1 MNFQTFPRN
10 RFMFLF
16 LPALF
21 LCASLLF
28 SLTFV
33 WQASSAQQTKLSLSD
48 ILIALRSKKV
58 SLAER
63 NAIVTEAVNKRGVTF
78 AFTPEIE
85 AELEAAGADKTLLEA
100 IQKQS
105 PAIKPVPTP
114 TPVPTPMPT
123 PVPTPKPPDWE
134 SFQNQANDFFVKGD
148 FNAAISNYGKVI
160 ALNSKEPAPYMNR
173 GIAHYNQKNF
183 DSAIYDFSKVI
194 ELNPKDSAAYFKRGD
209 AFERI
214 GKTQNAIDDY
224 QKAVDLEADNEL
236 AKSSLERLQGGKK
249 TIVVGQTK
257 TETPEKSADSIV
269 DVGSLKDLA
278 IKLAVP
284 LYPAFERTRR
294 TEGVVTVQVTLDENG
309 KVIEATATSGPK
321 TLRQFA
327 EDAIKKS
334 RFNPAKVNDQPVKS
348 RGYVAYNFKVS

>member
-1 MNFQTFPRN
+1 MNFPTFPRN
-10 RFMFLF
+10 KFVFLF
-16 LPALF
+16 LPTLF
-21 LCASLLF
+21 LCVSVLF

-33 WQASSAQQTKLSLSD
+33 WQDSHAQQSKLSLSD

-63 NAIVTEAVNKRGVTF
+63 NRIVTEAVKQRGVTF
-78 AFTPEIE
+78 ALTPEIE
-85 AELEAAGADKTLLEA
+85 AELETAGADKVLLEA
-100 IQKQS
+100 IKKQS
-105 PAIKPVPTP
+105 PAVKLAPTPTAAP
-114 TPVPTPMPT
+114 TPVPTPSPA
-123 PVPTPKPPDWE
+123 PKPPDWE
-134 SFQNQANDFFVKGD
+134 TFQNQANDFFVKGD
-148 FNAAISNYGKVI
+148 FNAAITNYGKVI
-160 ALNSKEPAPYMNR
+160 ALNGKEPAPYMNR

-183 DSAIYDFSKVI
+183 DSAIFDFSKVI
-194 ELNPKDSAAYFKRGD
+194 ELNPNDSTAYFKRGD

-214 GKTQNAIDDY
+214 GKVQNAVEDY

-236 AKSSLERLQGGKK
+236 AKSSLERLQGTKK
-249 TIVVGQTK
+249 TIVVGQSK
-257 TETPEKSADSIV
+257 PETAEKSAENIV
-269 DVGSLKDLA
+269 DVGSLKEMA
-278 IKLAVP
+278 VKLAVP
-284 LYPAFERTRR
+284 LYPSYERMRR

-334 RFNPAKVNDQPVKS
+334 KFNPAKVNDQPVKS